1 MSPVLI
7 IHFLLKVKH
16 GNSLL
21 PGTFKY
27 SWLAY
32 IYFKSLKIQNTIDKS
47 SDGPCCLCAQKKMC
61 FSKALPPRPQK
72 VFNGFFTNDFKMTE

>member
-47 SDGPCCLCAQKKMC
+47 SDGPCCLCAQKKNVL
-61 FSKALPPRPQK
+61 FQSTTSQASESFQWILYK
-72 VFNGFFTNDFKMTE
+72 

>member
-7 IHFLLKVKH
+7 IHFLFKVKH

-21 PGTFKY
+21 PGTFKN

-32 IYFKSLKIQNTIDKS
+32 IYFKSLKIQNIINKS
-47 SDGPCCLCAQKKMC
+47 SVISCCLCAHEKMC

-72 VFNGFFTNDFKMTE
+72 VSKHSLKMTSK